1 MARTDANPPMP
12 EFRTDYVLQEVDT
25 DYLSQAVKPK
35 QFIHIDQSECI
46 TCEGC
51 VDICP
56 WKCIHMVKTEA
67 ISEAIDTDQP
77 GDDPTDQYVFL
88 DRRRRLHPLRPVRRP
103 LPDRGHH
110 PRQAGRARRP
120 RRPPPA
126 HQHPWLRLWDA
137 VGLAKRTRE
146 HMAKTMPNRPSIGDK
161 VGEVT
166 DKVQGSQAWNSIFR
180 PGSIFRKGYTDSPRN
195 RSYVIMNSV
204 LYHLHPVKVKRHAVK
219 VSYTLCLGGLS
230 FFLFI
235 LLTVT
240 GIFLMF
246 FYRPTAAQAWDDI
259 DGLQTSVTFGLLV
272 RNMHRWGAHLMVLS
286 VFLHMARVFYHGAYK
301 APREFNWVIGVM
313 LLLLTL
319 LLSFTGYLLPWD
331 QLALWAVTVG
341 TNMMGY
347 TPVFGTQVRFV
358 LLGGTEIGTD
368 TLLRWYV
375 LHVLMLPFVIVIFMA
390 IHFWRVR
397 KDGGISGPL

>member
-1 MARTDANPPMP
+1 MVAFITEVVIGVLGVVAVILYGRRRPIGAPLSWGQAMLAATYAMFMFFWWYAVIPHQWLTWASAELGWTVDNILMEPNSFQPLTINMQAI
-12 EFRTDYVLQEVDT
+12 RDDYVLQEVDAAW
-25 DYLSQAVKPK
+25 LSKAVKPK

-46 TCEGC
+46 MCEGC

-56 WKCIHMVKTEA
+56 WKCIHMVTPD
-67 ISEAIDTDQP
+67 AIDQAVGVDQP
-77 GDDPTDQYVFL
+77 GEDPSD
-88 DRRRRLHPLRPVRRP
+88 H
-103 LPDRGHH
+103 
-110 PRQAGRARRP
+110 
-120 RRPPPA
+120 
-126 HQHPWLRLWDA
+126 
-137 VGLAKRTRE
+137 
-146 HMAKTMPNRPSIGDK
+146 
-161 VGEVT
+161 
-166 DKVQGSQAWNSIFR
+166 
-180 PGSIFRKGYTDSPRN
+180 
-195 RSYVIMNSV
+195 VIMNSV

-259 DGLQTSVTFGLLV
+259 YTLHTSVTFGLLV
-272 RNMHRWGAHLMVLS
+272 RNMHRWAAHLMVIS

-301 APREFNWVIGVM
+301 PPREFNWVIGVI
-313 LLLLTL
+313 LLTLTL

-347 TPVFGTQVRFV
+347 TPVFGSQVWF
-358 LLGGTEIGTD
+358 
-368 TLLRWYV
+368 V